1 MGIGD
6 WGLGIGDWGLG
17 KINRESTNQE
27 KIQTLNLVSIIE
39 KYYLPKDIPSPESKN
54 SKTQNLDT
62 NLSDYLS
69 LLSTHHQENINSNK
83 IIQKNEIKKDIII
96 TPKENNQLNKTN
108 NSFSKIFRNYISPY
122 FTLRDLISLKHTN
135 KMFNILIDK
144 KAINICT
151 ISNTIKKINSP
162 ELRAKI
168 WYHYLNIKEFN
179 KELFQKEERKLNND
193 KNEINSDKIE
203 EIFYNKC
210 LEIINT
216 LKNDDKEKLLK
227 IFSEE
232 KISSMKVSLDFIV
245 RDIDRTFH
253 TIFFEDQNGKEG
265 TKRVLEALCVIDQN
279 EGYCQGMNF
288 IIGALYYLL
297 RNESQCFYIFN
308 SILNS
313 NLYQYNR
320 IFADNTPDYHCRVH
334 QINYYVKKYIPEVYY
349 HFKKKDIPF
358 DIIYSRWILT
368 LFGNYLNLDR
378 LDFPWTC
385 FFVDKW
391 KGLIK
396 ICLIF
401 IYELKDEL
409 IKRDMEGISV
419 LIKNDIGK
427 EDKFHLNYNYSFGL
441 YKDKFKVSNKQLRI
455 LKDEYYIILAKNKLV
470 KTRENVD
477 KWAEDQKEPLTEYL
491 KQKEKIEQSSNK
503 DIEMYKNLNENAN
516 QKYLLCLQR
525 YNTLLKYIKA
535 LKKKIDDLANNKY
548 SYEEIF
554 SYFKKNIND
563 ILAKNKINLSYIELV
578 ESGKISELSQ
588 DEQNKIKILE
598 EGKNSIMEKYIPIKD
613 EYDKNNN
620 LLIQCYEIVD
630 KLKFEIDKWEFEKKK
645 RREQMQDY
653 LFIIEQKKD
662 ELIKILCE
670 KLKLSDNFKKNNKF

>member
-1 MGIGD
+1 MSI
-6 WGLGIGDWGLG
+6 

-39 KYYLPKDIPSPESKN
+39 KYYLPIDIPSPESKN

-193 KNEINSDKIE
+193 KYEINSDKIE

-297 RNESQCFYIFN
+297 RNEPQCFYIFN

>member
-1 MGIGD
+1 MSI
-6 WGLGIGDWGLG
+6 

-265 TKRVLEALCVIDQN
+265 TKRVLEALCAIDQN

-297 RNESQCFYIFN
+297 RNEPQCFYIFN

>member
-1 MGIGD
+1 MSI
-6 WGLGIGDWGLG
+6 

-39 KYYLPKDIPSPESKN
+39 KYYLPIDIPSPESKN
-54 SKTQNLDT
+54 SKTQYLDT

-265 TKRVLEALCVIDQN
+265 TKRVLEALCAIDQN

-297 RNESQCFYIFN
+297 RNEPQCFYIFN

>member
-1 MGIGD
+1 MSI
-6 WGLGIGDWGLG
+6 

-39 KYYLPKDIPSPESKN
+39 KYYLPIDIPSPESKN

-162 ELRAKI
+162 ELRSKI

-179 KELFQKEERKLNND
+179 KELFQKEERKLNNV

-210 LEIINT
+210 LEIIKT

-265 TKRVLEALCVIDQN
+265 TKRVLEALCSIDQN

>member
-1 MGIGD
+1 MSI
-6 WGLGIGDWGLG
+6 

-39 KYYLPKDIPSPESKN
+39 KYYLPIDIPSPESKN

-179 KELFQKEERKLNND
+179 KELFQKEERKLNNN

-203 EIFYNKC
+203 EIFYIKC
-210 LEIINT
+210 LEIINS
-216 LKNDDKEKLLK
+216 LKNDETEKLLK

-297 RNESQCFYIFN
+297 RNEPQCFYIFN

-525 YNTLLKYIKA
+525 YNTLLKYIKV

>member
-1 MGIGD
+1 MSI
-6 WGLGIGDWGLG
+6 

-39 KYYLPKDIPSPESKN
+39 KYYLPIDIPSPESKN

-297 RNESQCFYIFN
+297 RNEPQCFYIFN

-588 DEQNKIKILE
+588 DEQNKIKIFE

>member
-1 MGIGD
+1 
-6 WGLGIGDWGLG
+6 
-17 KINRESTNQE
+17 
-27 KIQTLNLVSIIE
+27 
-39 KYYLPKDIPSPESKN
+39 
-54 SKTQNLDT
+54 
-62 NLSDYLS
+62 
-69 LLSTHHQENINSNK
+69 
-83 IIQKNEIKKDIII
+83 
-96 TPKENNQLNKTN
+96 
-108 NSFSKIFRNYISPY
+108 
-122 FTLRDLISLKHTN
+122 
-135 KMFNILIDK
+135 MFNILIDK

-162 ELRAKI
+162 ELRSKI

-179 KELFQKEERKLNND
+179 KELFQKEERKLNNG

-297 RNESQCFYIFN
+297 RNEPQCFYIFN

>member
-1 MGIGD
+1 MSI
-6 WGLGIGDWGLG
+6 

-39 KYYLPKDIPSPESKN
+39 KYYLPKDIPSSESKN

-297 RNESQCFYIFN
+297 RNEPQCFYIFN

-563 ILAKNKINLSYIELV
+563 ILAKNKIYLSYIELV

>member
-1 MGIGD
+1 MSI
-6 WGLGIGDWGLG
+6 

-210 LEIINT
+210 LEIIKT

-297 RNESQCFYIFN
+297 RNEPQCFYIFN

>member
-1 MGIGD
+1 MSI
-6 WGLGIGDWGLG
+6 

-69 LLSTHHQENINSNK
+69 LLSTYHQDNINSNK

-96 TPKENNQLNKTN
+96 IPKENNQLNKTN

-162 ELRAKI
+162 ELRSKI

-179 KELFQKEERKLNND
+179 KELFQKEERKLNSD

-216 LKNDDKEKLLK
+216 LKDDDKEKLLK

-265 TKRVLEALCVIDQN
+265 TKRVLEALCAIDQN

-297 RNESQCFYIFN
+297 RNEPQCFYIFN

-313 NLYQYNR
+313 NSYQYNR

-470 KTRENVD
+470 KTSENVD

>member
-1 MGIGD
+1 MSI
-6 WGLGIGDWGLG
+6 

-162 ELRAKI
+162 ELRSKI

-179 KELFQKEERKLNND
+179 KELFQKEERKLNSD

-216 LKNDDKEKLLK
+216 LKDDDKEKLLK

-265 TKRVLEALCVIDQN
+265 TKRVLEALCAIDQN

-297 RNESQCFYIFN
+297 RNEPQCFYIFN

-578 ESGKISELSQ
+578 ESGKISDLSQ

>member
-1 MGIGD
+1 MSI
-6 WGLGIGDWGLG
+6 

-108 NSFSKIFRNYISPY
+108 NSFSKFFRNYISPY

-210 LEIINT
+210 LEIIKT

-265 TKRVLEALCVIDQN
+265 TKRVLEALCAIDQN

-297 RNESQCFYIFN
+297 RNEPQCFYIFN

-313 NLYQYNR
+313 NSYQYNR

-525 YNTLLKYIKA
+525 YNTLLKYIKV

>member
-1 MGIGD
+1 MSI
-6 WGLGIGDWGLG
+6 

-39 KYYLPKDIPSPESKN
+39 KYYLPKDIPSSESKN

-265 TKRVLEALCVIDQN
+265 TKRVLEALCAIDQN

-419 LIKNDIGK
+419 MIKNDIGK

-525 YNTLLKYIKA
+525 YNTLLKYIKV

-630 KLKFEIDKWEFEKKK
+630 KLKFEIEKWEFEKKK

>member
-1 MGIGD
+1 MSI
-6 WGLGIGDWGLG
+6 

-39 KYYLPKDIPSPESKN
+39 KYYLPIDIPSPESKN

-210 LEIINT
+210 LEIIKT

-297 RNESQCFYIFN
+297 RNEPQCFYIFN

-525 YNTLLKYIKA
+525 YNTLLKYIKV

>member
-1 MGIGD
+1 MSI
-6 WGLGIGDWGLG
+6 
-17 KINRESTNQE
+17 KINKEVSNQE
-27 KIQTLNLVSIIE
+27 KIPTLNLVSIIE
-39 KYYLPKDIPSPESKN
+39 KYYLPEDIPSPESKN

-69 LLSTHHQENINSNK
+69 LLSTYHQDNINSNK
-83 IIQKNEIKKDIII
+83 IIQKNEIKKQITI
-96 TPKENNQLNKTN
+96 TPDKNKQLNKSN
-108 NSFSKIFRNYISPY
+108 KSFSKIFRNFIAPY
-122 FTLRDLISLKHTN
+122 FTLKDLIALKHSN

-151 ISNTIKKINSP
+151 ISNTIKKIKSP
-162 ELRAKI
+162 ELRSKI

-179 KELFQKEERKLNND
+179 KELFQKEQRKLNND

-210 LEIINT
+210 LDIIKL
-216 LKNDDKEKLLK
+216 LKNGETEKLLE
-227 IFSEE
+227 IYSEQ

-253 TIFFEDQNGKEG
+253 TTFFEDGNGKEG
-265 TKRVLEALCVIDQN
+265 TKRVLEALCAIDQN

-288 IIGALYYLL
+288 IIGGLYYLL
-297 RNESQCFYIFN
+297 RNEPQSFYIFN

-358 DIIYSRWILT
+358 DIIYSRWVLT

-391 KGLIK
+391 NGLIK

-455 LKDEYYIILAKNKLV
+455 LKDEYYIILAKDKLI
-470 KTRENVD
+470 KTGENID
-477 KWAEDQKEPLTEYL
+477 KWAKDQKEPLTEYL

-503 DIEMYKNLNENAN
+503 DIEMYKNLIDNAN

-535 LKKKIDDLANNKY
+535 LKKKIDNLANNKY

-554 SYFKKNIND
+554 SYFKKNINE
-563 ILAKNKINLSYIELV
+563 ILTKNNINLSYIELI
-578 ESGKISELSQ
+578 ESGKISELNQ

-630 KLKFEIDKWEFEKKK
+630 KLKFEIEKWEFEKKK

>member
-1 MGIGD
+1 MSI
-6 WGLGIGDWGLG
+6 

-27 KIQTLNLVSIIE
+27 KIQTLNLLSIIE

-179 KELFQKEERKLNND
+179 KELFQKEGRKLNND

-297 RNESQCFYIFN
+297 RNEPQCFYIFN

-525 YNTLLKYIKA
+525 YNTLLKYIKV

>member
-1 MGIGD
+1 MSI
-6 WGLGIGDWGLG
+6 

-39 KYYLPKDIPSPESKN
+39 KYYLPIDIPSPESKN

-193 KNEINSDKIE
+193 KNEINSDKME

-297 RNESQCFYIFN
+297 RNEPQCFYIFN

-378 LDFPWTC
+378 LDLPWTC

>member
-1 MGIGD
+1 MSI
-6 WGLGIGDWGLG
+6 

-297 RNESQCFYIFN
+297 RNEPQCFYIFN

>member
-1 MGIGD
+1 MSI
-6 WGLGIGDWGLG
+6 
-17 KINRESTNQE
+17 KINKEDSNQE
-27 KIQTLNLVSIIE
+27 KIPTLNLVSIIE
-39 KYYLPKDIPSPESKN
+39 KYYLPEDIPSPESKN
-54 SKTQNLDT
+54 SKSQNLDT

-69 LLSTHHQENINSNK
+69 LLSTYHQDNINSNK
-83 IIQKNEIKKDIII
+83 IIQKNEIKKQITI
-96 TPKENNQLNKTN
+96 TPDKNKQLNKSN
-108 NSFSKIFRNYISPY
+108 KSFSKIFRNFIAPY
-122 FTLRDLISLKHTN
+122 FTLKDLITLKHSN

-151 ISNTIKKINSP
+151 ISNTIKKIKSP
-162 ELRAKI
+162 ELRSKI

-179 KELFQKEERKLNND
+179 EELFQKEQRKLNND

-210 LEIINT
+210 LDIIKS
-216 LKNDDKEKLLK
+216 LKNGETEKLLE
-227 IFSEE
+227 IYSEQ

-253 TIFFEDQNGKEG
+253 TTFFEDGNGKEG
-265 TKRVLEALCVIDQN
+265 TKRVLEALCAVDQN

-288 IIGALYYLL
+288 IIGGLYYLL
-297 RNESQCFYIFN
+297 RNEPQSFYIFN

-358 DIIYSRWILT
+358 DIIYSRWVLT

-630 KLKFEIDKWEFEKKK
+630 KLKFEIEKWEFEKKK

>member
-1 MGIGD
+1 MSI
-6 WGLGIGDWGLG
+6 

-39 KYYLPKDIPSPESKN
+39 KYYLPKDIPSSESKN

-193 KNEINSDKIE
+193 KNEINSDKME

-232 KISSMKVSLDFIV
+232 KIFSMKVSLDFIV

-265 TKRVLEALCVIDQN
+265 TKRVLEALCAIDQN

-297 RNESQCFYIFN
+297 RNEPQCFYIFN

>member
-1 MGIGD
+1 MSI
-6 WGLGIGDWGLG
+6 

-39 KYYLPKDIPSPESKN
+39 KYYLPKDIPSSESKN

-210 LEIINT
+210 LDIINT

-297 RNESQCFYIFN
+297 RNEPQCFYIFN